1 MTTQNTAGLTKAE
14 IVTGFEQLE
23 LKKGDVVLVHSAM
36 RTFGHIEGGAD
47 AVVDAFLEVLGE
59 EGTLVVPTFSYVHE
73 IEDDPIIDM
82 ATEPS
87 EMGII
92 TRTALKHPESHRSVA
107 FRHSLTAIGRQ
118 SRVITEV
125 DPTLSEFDPRSSFG
139 VLVSLN
145 AKIVLLGV
153 TYSSSTTFHLAEY
166 ISRVPYRHLLE
177 RNVRIRQKDGRLVH
191 QTIIDYQ
198 PFSYPG
204 DRSPDYNRLGKIV
217 EGDGRVK
224 VAAIGNCAVR
234 CYNLRQMLDFTK
246 EQLEKDC
253 FALQTPDG
261 ESGTFTQLDF
271 GTIVLSPEFADGAG
285 RPGQIQWC
293 VMDESKLTMPDK

>member
-1 MTTQNTAGLTKAE
+1 MTTENTAGLTKAE
-14 IVTGFEQLE
+14 IVRGFEQLGLE
-23 LKKGDVVLVHSAM
+23 NGDVVLVHSAM

-47 AVVDAFLEVLGE
+47 TVIDAFLEVLGE
-59 EGTLVVPTFSYVHE
+59 KGTLVVPTFCYIHE
-73 IEDDPIIDM
+73 VEDDPIIGM
-82 ATEPS
+82 PTEPS

-92 TRTALKHPESHRSVA
+92 TRTALKHPEAHRSIA

-118 SRVITEV
+118 SRVIAEV

-166 ISRVPYRHLLE
+166 ISQVPYRHLPE
-177 RNVRIRQKDGRLVH
+177 RKVRIRQKDGSLV
-191 QTIIDYQ
+191 QRTIIDYQ
-198 PFSYPG
+198 PFTYTG
-204 DRSPDYNRLGKIV
+204 DRSPDYNRLGKIF

-224 VAAIGNCAVR
+224 VAAIGNCAAR

-246 EQLEKDC
+246 EQIEKDC

-261 ESGTFTQLDF
+261 KAGTFTQLDF
-271 GTIVLSPEFADGAG
+271 GTVVLSPKFNDGAG
-285 RPGQIQWC
+285 RPDRVQWC
-293 VMDESKLTMPDK
+293 VMDESKLTMPGK